1 MQEEIPM
8 KPFRD
13 EADRPITVAAM
24 VILSI
29 FFAAFMLMA
38 ALF

>member
-1 MQEEIPM
+1 M

-13 EADRPITVAAM
+13 ETDSPITVAAM

-29 FFAAFMLMA
+29 IFAAFMLMV

>member
-1 MQEEIPM
+1 M

-13 EADRPITVAAM
+13 ENDSPITVAAM

-29 FFAAFMLMA
+29 FLAACMLMM
-38 ALF
+38 ALL

>member
-1 MQEEIPM
+1 M

-13 EADRPITVAAM
+13 ENDRPITVAAM

-29 FFAAFMLMA
+29 FLAAFMLIV
-38 ALF
+38 ALL